1 MLRTPTHTRTSDI
14 LGFATMRWLMIGFLV
29 SLGLLLLAALGGACH
44 ILLQRAKLARKP
56 PHSAGKGHGAGDGTD
71 IEVES

>member
-1 MLRTPTHTRTSDI
+1 MPSDI

-29 SLGLLLLAALGGACH
+29 SLGLLLLAAVGGACH
-44 ILLQRAKLARKP
+44 IWLQRAKLARKP
-56 PHSAGKGHGAGDGTD
+56 PRSADLGAADGAD

>member
-1 MLRTPTHTRTSDI
+1 
-14 LGFATMRWLMIGFLV
+14 MRWLMIGFLV